1 MIGVLTVA
9 YCRVSTEEQATEG
22 FSIDGQAEKLRAYAS
37 LNDLGEVTVISDPG
51 RSGKDME
58 RAGLQQLLAMV
69 EAGHVSHVLLWR
81 LDRLSR
87 NLGDLIELADSFGR
101 AGVALHS
108 FTEKIDLSSATGRMF
123 YNILGSFAQFYR
135 EQLAENV
142 RMGMQQAAREG
153 RWLNRPKTGY
163 DLVNGVLVPNGDAE
177 RVREIFKLRAAGVSY
192 QAIEDRTGIRYS
204 TVCSIVDSRIYLGEV
219 LLNGQWFAGKHEPL
233 TTSGEFEAAHL
244 GHVPGRRRGRD
255 LLSGRVFCGLCGKRM
270 AVGQNGGGRG
280 MYRWRHRGKGCDQ
293 PRRTNKGLHLA
304 ARLGLRLLAQD
315 PELQAAIREELR
327 RTGRT
332 GQRTARRDG
341 AAPAERL
348 AALSERRR
356 KLLELYYSDRIS
368 AEGFAEAEARLASDI
383 ESARAA
389 AGEDRERSSERE
401 QLLARFEE
409 VAALLQDLDL
419 DTAWDEATDPE
430 RRVLVEEL
438 VEKVA
443 VFPDHLEVTIAGAPR
458 LNVGLA
464 EVGLGGK
471 QSENVGVGGPTCTI
485 SYYRSLAP
493 EPTTIG
499 TCSPAQGVR
508 FGRA

>member
-1 MIGVLTVA
+1 MLTVA

-87 NLGDLIELADSFGR
+87 KFGDLIELADSFGR

-233 TTSGEFEAAHL
+233 ITSGEFEAAHL

-270 AVGQNGGGRG
+270 AVEQNGEGRV
-280 MYRWRHRGKGCDQ
+280 MYRCRHRGKGCDQ

-315 PELQAAIREELR
+315 PELQ
-327 RTGRT
+327 
-332 GQRTARRDG
+332 

-471 QSENVGVGGPTCTI
+471 QSENVGVGGPTRQI

-508 FGRA
+508 FGRASRIPCSAE

>member
-219 LLNGQWFAGKHEPL
+219 LLNGQWFAGKHAPL
-233 TTSGEFEAAHL
+233 ITSEEFEAAHL

-270 AVGQNGGGRG
+270 AVEQNGEGRV
-280 MYRWRHRGKGCDQ
+280 MYRCRHRGKGCDQ

-315 PELQAAIREELR
+315 PELQ
-327 RTGRT
+327 
-332 GQRTARRDG
+332 

-471 QSENVGVGGPTCTI
+471 QSENVGVGG
-485 SYYRSLAP
+485 
-493 EPTTIG
+493 G
-499 TCSPAQGVR
+499 T
-508 FGRA
+508 

>member
-1 MIGVLTVA
+1 VLTVA

-233 TTSGEFEAAHL
+233 ITSGEFEAAHL

-270 AVGQNGGGRG
+270 AVEQNGEGRV
-280 MYRWRHRGKGCDQ
+280 MYRCRHRGKGCDQ

-315 PELQAAIREELR
+315 PELQ
-327 RTGRT
+327 
-332 GQRTARRDG
+332 

-471 QSENVGVGGPTCTI
+471 QSENVGVGGGT
-485 SYYRSLAP
+485 RSICYQALASCALAA
-493 EPTTIG
+493 I
-499 TCSPAQGVR
+499 
-508 FGRA
+508 FRAIVA

>member
-1 MIGVLTVA
+1 MLTVA

-37 LNDLGEVTVISDPG
+37 LHDLGDVTVIADPG
-51 RSGKDME
+51 RSGKDLD

-69 EAGHVSHVLLWR
+69 EAGHVAHVLLWR

-87 NLGDLIELADSFGR
+87 NLGDLIDLADSFGR

-142 RMGMQQAAREG
+142 RMGMQQAAHQG
-153 RWLNRPKTGY
+153 RWMNRPKTGY
-163 DLVNGVLVPNGDAE
+163 DLVGGELVPNGDAE
-177 RVREIFKLRAAGVSY
+177 RVREVFNLRAAGMSY
-192 QAIEDRTGIRYS
+192 KAIEDRTGVRYS
-204 TVCSIVDSRIYLGEV
+204 TVCTILSSKIYLGQV
-219 LLNGQWFAGKHEPL
+219 VLNGEWFPGNHEPL
-233 TTSGEFEAAHL
+233 ITPDEFTAAQR

-255 LLSGRVFCGLCGKRM
+255 LLSGRVFCGMCGKRM
-270 AVGQNGGGRG
+270 AVEQNGAGRV
-280 MYRWRHRGKGCDQ
+280 MYRCRHRGEGCDQ
-293 PRRTNKGLHLA
+293 PRRTNMGLHLA

-315 PELQAAIREELR
+315 RELQAAIREELR

-332 GQRTARRDG
+332 GQGTGRRAG
-341 AAPAERL
+341 AAPAPERL

-356 KLLELYYSDRIS
+356 KLLELYYADRIS
-368 AEGFAEAEARLASDI
+368 AEGFAEEEGRIARGI
-383 ESARAA
+383 EMARQAA
-389 AGEDRERSSERE
+389 VEDRDRSSEHE
-401 QLLARFEE
+401 ELLARFEE

-419 DTAWDEATDPE
+419 DTAWDEATEPE

-464 EVGLGGK
+464 EVGLGGN
-471 QSENVGVGGPTCTI
+471 QSQIVGVGGAFATI
-485 SYYRSLAP
+485 STQETTRSAAWR
-493 EPTTIG
+493 
-499 TCSPAQGVR
+499 SQWVA
-508 FGRA
+508 

>member
-1 MIGVLTVA
+1 MLTVA

-233 TTSGEFEAAHL
+233 ITSGEFEAAHL

-270 AVGQNGGGRG
+270 AVEQNGEGRV
-280 MYRWRHRGKGCDQ
+280 MYRCRHRGKGCDQ

-348 AALSERRR
+348 A
-356 KLLELYYSDRIS
+356 
-368 AEGFAEAEARLASDI
+368 DI

-464 EVGLGGK
+464 EVVVSSRRTLV
-471 QSENVGVGGPTCTI
+471 SEGRRA
-485 SYYRSLAP
+485 RSRTTGHWRLNPRLSERAP
-493 EPTTIG
+493 LLRVSVSAVLRG
-499 TCSPAQGVR
+499 SPAQLSDS
-508 FGRA
+508 GRAL

>member
-1 MIGVLTVA
+1 VIGVLTVA

-87 NLGDLIELADSFGR
+87 KFGDLIELADSFGR

-233 TTSGEFEAAHL
+233 ITSGEFEAAHL

-270 AVGQNGGGRG
+270 AVEQNGEGRV
-280 MYRWRHRGKGCDQ
+280 MYRCRHRGKGCDQ

-315 PELQAAIREELR
+315 PELQ
-327 RTGRT
+327 
-332 GQRTARRDG
+332 

-471 QSENVGVGGPTCTI
+471 QSENVGVGGPTRQI

-508 FGRA
+508 FGRASRIPCSAE

>member
-1 MIGVLTVA
+1 VIVVLTVA

-37 LNDLGEVTVISDPG
+37 LHDLGEVTVIADPG
-51 RSGKDME
+51 RSGKDVD

-69 EAGHVSHVLLWR
+69 EAGHVAHVLLWR

-87 NLGDLIELADSFGR
+87 NLGDLIDLADSFGR

-142 RMGMQQAAREG
+142 RMGMQQAAHQG
-153 RWLNRPKTGY
+153 RWMNRPKTGY
-163 DLVNGVLVPNGDAE
+163 DLVGGELIPNGDAE
-177 RVREIFKLRAAGVSY
+177 RVREIFKLRAAGMSY
-192 QAIEDRTGIRYS
+192 AAIEDRTGIRYS
-204 TVCSIVDSRIYLGEV
+204 TVCAILGSRIYLGEV
-219 LLNGQWFAGKHEPL
+219 LLNGAWFLGNHQPL
-233 TTSGEFEAAHL
+233 ITPEEFEAAHL

-270 AVGQNGGGRG
+270 AVEQNGVGRV
-280 MYRWRHRGKGCDQ
+280 MYRCRHRGNGCDQ

-315 PELQAAIREELR
+315 RALQAAIREELR

-332 GQRTARRDG
+332 GQRTERRAG
-341 AAPAERL
+341 AAPPGRL

-356 KLLELYYSDRIS
+356 KLLELYYADRIS
-368 AEGFAEAEARLASDI
+368 GEGFAEEEGRIARDI
-383 ESARAA
+383 ELARQA

-401 QLLARFEE
+401 ELLARFEE

-419 DTAWDEATDPE
+419 DTAWDEATELE

-464 EVGLGGK
+464 EVGLGDK
-471 QSENVGVGGPTCTI
+471 QSQNVGVGGPTRNLGPRPLEADSGWSKLC
-485 SYYRSLAP
+485 RVA
-493 EPTTIG
+493 
-499 TCSPAQGVR
+499 
-508 FGRA
+508 

>member
-233 TTSGEFEAAHL
+233 ITSEEFEAAHL

-255 LLSGRVFCGLCGKRM
+255 LVSGRVFCGLCGKRM
-270 AVGQNGGGRG
+270 AVEQNGEGRV
-280 MYRWRHRGKGCDQ
+280 MYRCRHRGKGCDQ

-315 PELQAAIREELR
+315 PELQ
-327 RTGRT
+327 
-332 GQRTARRDG
+332 

-409 VAALLQDLDL
+409 VAALLQDLDI

-438 VEKVA
+438 VENVA

-471 QSENVGVGGPTCTI
+471 QSENVGVGG
-485 SYYRSLAP
+485 
-493 EPTTIG
+493 G
-499 TCSPAQGVR
+499 T
-508 FGRA
+508 

>member
-1 MIGVLTVA
+1 MLTVA

-233 TTSGEFEAAHL
+233 ITSEEFEAAHL

-270 AVGQNGGGRG
+270 AVEQNGEGRV
-280 MYRWRHRGKGCDQ
+280 MYRCRHRGKGCDQ

-315 PELQAAIREELR
+315 PEPQ
-327 RTGRT
+327 
-332 GQRTARRDG
+332 

-471 QSENVGVGGPTCTI
+471 QSENVGVGGPTRQI

-508 FGRA
+508 FGRASRIPCSAE